1 MMQVQAPGTNLAQ
14 NRPSKLLSG
23 NVDDDGSTS
32 AGSSDRESDSPRRTL
47 THKSESA
54 GEDGA
59 AALVY
64 LMSVLSCA
72 QEQPVHTK
80 ARSARAMRTPQKFQ
94 HQPMSNQISPLPGFD
109 GFSPPPGLAAV
120 VVPVGFSPPPG
131 LSLPPAPPPGLA
143 QETAAPVVVE
153 PFNPK
158 AFHRELV
165 AIFREL
171 SQSANVAAAVRRVRA
186 QKVPQS
192 HQANEITDILTRAA
206 EECRGTHRRLFF
218 AFTAGLAKGGT
229 FENSEVLSGIKAF
242 FADVYQD
249 LCEEVPRLPSIVEA
263 ELVPTLRE
271 VFSAGILDR
280 SLPARFR
287 VS

>member
-1 MMQVQAPGTNLAQ
+1 MQVPTTGSNLAQ

-23 NVDDDGSTS
+23 HVDDDGSTS
-32 AGSSDRESDSPRRTL
+32 AGSSDRESDSPRRTPA
-47 THKSESA
+47 HKSESN
-54 GEDGA
+54 GQENA

-64 LMSVLSCA
+64 LMSVLSSA
-72 QEQPVHTK
+72 QEPTVQTR
-80 ARSARAMRTPQKFQ
+80 ARSTKAMRTTQKF
-94 HQPMSNQISPLPGFD
+94 HLQPKSEQISPPPGFD
-109 GFSPPPGLAAV
+109 GFSPPPGLEAV
-120 VVPVGFSPPPG
+120 IMPAGFSPPPG
-131 LSLPPAPPPGLA
+131 LSLPPALPPGLG
-143 QETAAPVVVE
+143 QEIVE
-153 PFNPK
+153 PIVELFNPK
-158 AFHRELV
+158 TFHRELV

-171 SQSANVAAAVRRVRA
+171 SQSANVAAAVRRVRS

-192 HQANEITDILTRAA
+192 LQANEVSDILTRAA

-229 FENSEVLSGIKAF
+229 FEKCEVLKGIKTF

-271 VFSAGILDR
+271 VFSAEMLDR